1 MADESHL
8 LRKILI
14 ELQGIREELQ
24 RLHTTVDF
32 MNGADNPSTT
42 VVRTDNKA
50 PTSPSDEVPRTPVTS
65 RDW

>member
-24 RLHTTVDF
+24 RLHTTVGF
-32 MNGADNPSTT
+32 MNEADNPSTT

-50 PTSPSDEVPRTPVTS
+50 PSPSDEGPRTPVTS